1 MEIEKL
7 NRGQFLK
14 TLGMSSKAL
23 MAFYCIGAVSACS
36 SEDDVTPN
44 NGNNTGTTGNTDSG
58 VTGTTSGTTIDFTV
72 DLSNSKNS
80 KLLTSG
86 EFAIFG
92 NVLVAN
98 TGSNNFIAVSKSCTH
113 QGTQLAYR
121 KTEGD
126 LFCNNHGSLFN
137 TDGSVKK
144 SPAESSLKTYSA
156 SFDAAGNK
164 LKVS

>member
-1 MEIEKL
+1 MEKL

-14 TLGMSSKAL
+14 SLGMSSKAL

-36 SEDDVTPN
+36 TDETVDPI
-44 NGNNTGTTGNTDSG
+44 NGNNNGTTGNADSG
-58 VTGTTSGTTIDFTV
+58 VSGNTSGATIDFTV
-72 DLSNSKNS
+72 DLSNSKNA

-86 EFAIFG
+86 EFAIYG

-98 TGSNNFIAVSKSCTH
+98 TGGNNFIAVSKVCTH

-121 KTEGD
+121 KSEGD

-137 TDGSVKK
+137 SDGSVKK
-144 SPAESSLKTYSA
+144 APAVSNLKAYSA
-156 SFDAAGNK
+156 KFDGTTNK
-164 LKVS
+164 LKVN